1 MIQIIIALY
10 DLFNLKL
17 FRKPVS
23 LFSTYFLIFW
33 FYFFKKKN
41 SKTQTNENLIVS
53 LTTFPE
59 RISKVHLTIESIMR
73 QTVRPKY
80 VYLWLAKSQFKSIEI
95 LPSSLLKLKD
105 LGLKIKF
112 CDEDIRSHKKY
123 YYALKM
129 NDDKIIIT
137 VDDDYIYNKNL
148 ISELLILYN
157 KNTNSVCCNL
167 ANNILCNKSGFLPY
181 KKWTK
186 VNFSKPS
193 KRILAIGAGGIL
205 YPPGVMHKEVLNK
218 DVFMELCPLA
228 DDLWLNAM
236 TLLNNRTVIKTE
248 RTIKNLPIFYLV
260 NKNLTTENVAHGKN
274 DTQIKSLKDYLTK
287 NFSNPYLI

>member
-1 MIQIIIALY
+1 MIQISIAFY
-10 DLFNLKL
+10 NLFNLKL

-23 LFSTYFLIFW
+23 LLSTYFLIFW
-33 FYFFKKKN
+33 FYFFKKN
-41 SKTQTNENLIVS
+41 SKSQTNENLIVS

-80 VYLWLAKSQFKSIEI
+80 IYLWLAKSQFKTIES
-95 LPSSLLKLKD
+95 LPLSLLKLKD

-129 NDDKIIIT
+129 KDDKIIIT

-167 ANNILCNKSGFLPY
+167 AHNIVYDKSGFSPY
-181 KKWTK
+181 KNWTK
-186 VNFSKPS
+186 VNFSAPS

-205 YPPGVMHKEVLNK
+205 YPPGVLHEEVLNK
-218 DVFMELCPLA
+218 DAFMELCPLA

-236 TLLNNRTVIKTE
+236 TLLNQRTVIKTE
-248 RTIKNLPIFYLV
+248 RTIQNLPIFYLV
-260 NKNLTTENVAHGKN
+260 NKNLTIENVDHGKN
-274 DTQIKSLKDYLTK
+274 DIQLNSVKDYLTK